1 MQLKTVHVR
10 QLAMITGGL
19 YDDDDDDDIGAMPQ
33 LLTLYCYN
41 AAF

>member
-19 YDDDDDDDIGAMPQ
+19 YDDDDDDIGAMPQ

-41 AAF
+41 TAF